1 MKMNLPVSG
10 REYTFPD
17 NVRIV
22 TTTDVRSYV
31 TYANPD
37 FLEISGF
44 TEAELIGQ
52 PHNVVRH
59 PDMPPLAFADLWA
72 AIRAGQSWMGMV
84 KNRRKNGDHYWV
96 DAFVTPILEEGQV
109 VGYQS
114 VRVCPEREHVASA
127 EKVYAK
133 LNKNAGKSSGKYPAG
148 GVLPLLS
155 YLPLKAKVIATSL
168 CCYLAATGVV
178 TLLSSAD
185 TGVLPLLQLVLFA
198 VFSSVSGILL
208 ARPWE
213 QAAAKARAIYDNP
226 IARSVY
232 TGRNDELGSLQLA
245 IKVLQANLQTVTW
258 RISDATGTL
267 DSAAARAATTA
278 LQTRKQMEDQQIE
291 VEMVATALNQMS
303 TTVHDVARNAGNTAE
318 ATRIADQH
326 VAVGGAV
333 VRESIAG
340 INRLASEVSSAQQVI
355 QNLAADTAQISNVIG
370 VIHKIADQTNLL
382 ALNAAIEAAR
392 AGDHGRGFAVVADE
406 VRALARSTQESTQD
420 IERII
425 ETFRVTTQDAVTLM
439 DSCLG
444 SAQNSVSQAHQAEEA
459 LQQITEAVRE
469 ITDMSTQI
477 ATAAEEQS
485 AVSAEINRNI
495 TVISD
500 ATRNTMQAASTAV
513 SNNAVVSAE
522 LRRLRTLVTQ
532 FGNAVA

>member
-1 MKMNLPVSG
+1 MKVNLPVSG
-10 REYTFPD
+10 NEYTFPND
-17 NVRIV
+17 IRIV
-22 TTTDVRSYV
+22 TTTDVRSFV
-31 TYANPD
+31 TYANAD
-37 FLEISGF
+37 FLEVSGF

-59 PDMPPLAFADLWA
+59 PDMPAVAFADLWS
-72 AIRAGQSWMGMV
+72 AIRAGRSWMGMV

-96 DAFVTPILEEGQV
+96 DAFVTPILEEGSV

-114 VRVCPEREHVASA
+114 VRVCPEREHVARA
-127 EKVYAK
+127 EKVYGS
-133 LNKNAGKSSGKYPAG
+133 LNKSHGKNAGG
-148 GVLPLLS
+148 GLLPVLS
-155 YLPLKAKVIATSL
+155 YLPLKARIILASM
-168 CCYLAATGVV
+168 CCYLAAAGVI
-178 TLLSSAD
+178 TLFASAQAASFS
-185 TGVLPLLQLVLFA
+185 PFLQLALFA
-198 VFSSVSGILL
+198 FFSCASGFLL
-208 ARPWE
+208 AHPWE
-213 QAAAKARAIYDNP
+213 QAAAQARTIYDNP
-226 IARSVY
+226 LARSVY

-267 DSAAARAATTA
+267 DAAAARAATTA
-278 LQTRKQMEDQQIE
+278 QQTRKQMEDQQIE

-318 ATRIADQH
+318 ATRVADQH
-326 VAVGGAV
+326 VEVGGAV

-340 INRLASEVSSAQQVI
+340 INRLATEVSSAQQVI

-370 VIHKIADQTNLL
+370 VIHNIADQTNLL

-425 ETFRVTTQDAVTLM
+425 ESFRITTRDAVTLM

-444 SAQNSVSQAHQAEEA
+444 AAQSSVSQAQQAEMA

-485 AVSAEINRNI
+485 AVSSEINRNI
-495 TVISD
+495 SAISD
-500 ATRNTMQAASTAV
+500 TTRNTIQAASTAV

-522 LRRLRTLVTQ
+522 LRRLRTLVKQ